1 MFPRSSSGA
10 SSSIG
15 NSGTGLNSVANFLG
29 SSSMSGSASP
39 RGPQAFGQ
47 VLGGGHSSR
56 DRDPRRGSSPSGAVQ
71 LGMGPVEAVP
81 KIAAPKVA
89 APKVAAKA
97 APNVAAK
104 AAPAPKAA
112 ALAPAAVEGSDLGAL
127 AHEVQL
133 LTLSQ
138 RENDQLAAELNP
150 VIKRK
155 MKQLFLERGTTDLMF
170 KS

>member
-1 MFPRSSSGA
+1 M
-10 SSSIG
+10 
-15 NSGTGLNSVANFLG
+15 
-29 SSSMSGSASP
+29 
-39 RGPQAFGQ
+39 
-47 VLGGGHSSR
+47 GGGHSSR

-71 LGMGPVEAVP
+71 LGVGPVEAVP

-89 APKVAAKA
+89 APKVAAPKVAAKA
-97 APNVAAK
+97 APKVAAK